1 MFSNIESVFTVSIRA
16 PARGA
21 TNAWRASSKT
31 VAVSIRAP
39 ARGATSAGTADSAR
53 GHGFNSRSREG
64 SDVLRLPIIARRF
77 RFNSRSREGSDVNG
91 VSQCWISKVSI
102 RAPARGATSISTTAA
117 SAASVSI
124 RAPARGA
131 TQCWKLSTRIPKF
144 QFALPRGERPASE
157 LRSPGWG
164 RFNSRSREGSDA
176 FSPPPLITS
185 SRFNS
190 RSREGSDACSS
201 AVLLGG
207 NVSIR
212 APARGATPIQLH
224 LL

>member
-53 GHGFNSRSREG
+53 GHG
-64 SDVLRLPIIARRF
+64 
-77 RFNSRSREGSDVNG
+77 FNSRSREGSDVNG